1 MLMHYWGGILAH
13 RHPVAA
19 ARRVLVDMSENRIAV
34 PHDLSRHAVLLQ
46 AGASAEVWDAETGF
60 SQADRM
66 AAEISG

>member
-46 AGASAEVWDAETGF
+46 AGASEGEMEKRQRLNQVA
-60 SQADRM
+60 RL
-66 AAEISG
+66 